1 MKVPL
6 DAINV
11 SPKTLEEATGIINQ
25 LLKIVHGLKEEIELL
40 REKLNNDSNNSSLPP
55 SQDRKKKKK
64 SKAKSGRHRGGQP
77 GHPGWQR
84 KIVPFEEL
92 DAIVD
97 CKPSEKCAC
106 GGAVVLKEEIK
117 IHQVFEIPVARY
129 EVTEYRIYQGC
140 CDQCGQKSEGNLPEG
155 VSFKGFGARAHAMVS
170 LLTSKYRLSKRLVT
184 AWFKDVYHL
193 PICLGSVS
201 NVEHTVSQSLQ
212 AAHEEVFSAVKAA
225 QVVHVDETSHKE
237 NYQNGW
243 AWIASAADYTYF
255 GLSRSRGKK
264 VARELIGD
272 YQNRIIITDRYG
284 AYNFL
289 PDQSHQICWAH
300 LKRDFQKIA
309 ERTGQAGRIGRKLLS
324 TYQQLFG
331 FWKTEYQ
338 EELKLSRKQRKR
350 LRYFKSKLLKWLA
363 VGVHCDHQSTART
376 CDNIL
381 GLQGSLWHFFENPQV
396 PTTNNHAERQL
407 RPLVISKKLTFGTQS
422 PRGSRFIER
431 IFTVVM
437 TCQQQGRDVLSFT
450 VEAVRARFSGQGPP
464 SLLLDTIKA

>member
-1 MKVPL
+1 MKAPL
-6 DAINV
+6 KPINLT
-11 SPKTLEEATGIINQ
+11 PKTLEEATEVIIQ
-25 LLKIVHGLKEEIELL
+25 LVKLVQELKKENELL
-40 REKLNNDSNNSSLPP
+40 RERLNNNSNNSSLPP

-64 SKAKSGRHRGGQP
+64 AKAKSGRSRGGQP

-84 KIVPFEEL
+84 KVVPPEEL

-97 CKPSEKCAC
+97 CKPSEKCDC
-106 GGAVVLKEEIK
+106 GGGVVLMDEMK

-140 CDQCGQKSEGNLPEG
+140 CDQCGQECEGKLPEG

-170 LLTSKYRLSKRLVT
+170 LLTSKYRLSKRLVR
-184 AWFKDVYHL
+184 AWFKDVYHM

-201 NVEHTVSQSLQ
+201 NVERTVSQSIQLS
-212 AAHEEVFSAVKAA
+212 HEEIFSAVKAA
-225 QVVHVDETSHKE
+225 RVVHVDETSHKE

-243 AWIASAADYTYF
+243 AWIASVADYTYF
-255 GLSRSRGKK
+255 GLSRSRGRK

-272 YQNRIIITDRYG
+272 YQDRIIVTDRYG
-284 AYNFL
+284 VYHFL

-309 ERTGQAGRIGRKLLS
+309 ERTGQAGRIGQRLLG

-331 FWKTEYQ
+331 FWKTEYR
-338 EELKLSRKQRKR
+338 EELKLSKKQRKR

-363 VGVHCDHQSTART
+363 AGVHCDHKSTART

-381 GLQGSLWHFFENPQV
+381 GLQGSLWHFFENPHI
-396 PTTNNHAERQL
+396 PPTNNQAERQL

-437 TCQQQGRDVLSFT
+437 TCQQQGRDVFGFM
-450 VEAVRARFSGQGPP
+450 VNAVQAHFSGKGPP
-464 SLLLDTIKA
+464 SLLLNSIKA